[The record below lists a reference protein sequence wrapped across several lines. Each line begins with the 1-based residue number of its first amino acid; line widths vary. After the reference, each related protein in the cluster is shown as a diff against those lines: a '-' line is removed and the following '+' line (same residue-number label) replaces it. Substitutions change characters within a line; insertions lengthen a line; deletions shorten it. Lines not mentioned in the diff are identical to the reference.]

1 MTLDMTNNRVP
12 YGLLTD
18 EEKAALHDH
27 KKAGGAFVFYGDE
40 DGMWH
45 PAIPIWTDEV
55 VYRTLPIIAEI
66 EGEKT

>member
-1 MTLDMTNNRVP
+1 MTVDMTNNRVP

-18 EEKAALHDH
+18 EEKAALHEH
-27 KKAGGAFVFYGDE
+27 EKAGGASAFYGDE

>member
-1 MTLDMTNNRVP
+1 MIDMTNNRVP

-18 EEKAALHDH
+18 E
-27 KKAGGAFVFYGDE
+27 

-45 PAIPIWTDEV
+45 PAIPISTDKV

-66 EGEKT
+66 EGSDAP